1 MLQHLLNTT
10 AIWLLS
16 LLIFDLFLRR
26 EKYHG
31 YNRTY
36 LLATFLLGLVLPFW
50 QWSND
55 AMIKATGLTTPVT
68 ETAVLK
74 ETILQQSTGM
84 AVDWLMIAYIAGV
97 IVSGLLLTREAFAI
111 RRLYRRGTIS
121 KDGVWTIVQTGMAH
135 TPFSAFRYVF
145 ISSKENYSEEEL
157 RMILTHEEL
166 HGHALHFVDLA
177 LMQLAKV
184 FLWFHP
190 LVYLYHSR
198 LMMVHEYQADAAV
211 EKKPEDYGHFLV
223 EQSIL
228 GPAPAISH
236 SFNRSPIKKRILM
249 LTLLHLQKARNC

>member
-157 RMILTHEEL
+157 RMILTH
-166 HGHALHFVDLA
+166 V
-177 LMQLAKV
+177 
-184 FLWFHP
+184 
-190 LVYLYHSR
+190 
-198 LMMVHEYQADAAV
+198 
-211 EKKPEDYGHFLV
+211 
-223 EQSIL
+223 
-228 GPAPAISH
+228 
-236 SFNRSPIKKRILM
+236 
-249 LTLLHLQKARNC
+249 